1 MQEEVRQLVV
11 QKVKFSTFLEFG
23 RPNLV
28 SPKLVY
34 RRKSALDQALA
45 RLIEHFTK
53 YK

>member
-34 RRKSALDQALA
+34 RRQISSRSGPGK
-45 RLIEHFTK
+45 IN
-53 YK
+53 